1 MIHSAAAQHIL
12 KREGERTAAT
22 WLLLGLLLMTGCR
35 IEKDKS
41 DHGNGDVKIAT
52 PFGGL
57 NVRSDGTNAAS
68 IGLPEYPGARAI
80 NKKDDGDDGS
90 VDLHMGFGPW
100 QMHVQVATYGTS
112 DSQDKVLAFY
122 RQALSKY
129 GDVLECD
136 GNDAVGT
143 TTRTSEGLTCSD
155 HDHGGSTKW
164 NKSGVNIDD
173 LHLELK
179 TGSRHHQH
187 IVGFKQKEGQT
198 HFSLIALDLP
208 NTNKD
213 EETN

>member
-1 MIHSAAAQHIL
+1 MTDRAFFQTIHL
-12 KREGERTAAT
+12 TAASAC
-22 WLLLGLLLMTGCR
+22 LLLGLATMTGCR

-41 DHGNGDVKIAT
+41 DHGNDNVKIAT

-57 NVRSDGTNAAS
+57 NVRSDGANAAS
-68 IGLPEYPGARAI
+68 IGLPEYPGARTI

-100 QMHVQVATYGTS
+100 QMHIQVASYGTD
-112 DSQDKVLAFY
+112 DSQDKVVTFY
-122 RQALSKY
+122 RKALSKY
-129 GDVLECD
+129 GDVLECE
-136 GNDAVGT
+136 GNNAVGA
-143 TTRTSEGLTCSD
+143 TTRTSEGLTCAD

-198 HFSLIALDLP
+198 RFSLIALDLP
-208 NTNKD
+208 NTSKD

>member
-1 MIHSAAAQHIL
+1 MSVFKPVRGTVITACLVAGIL
-12 KREGERTAAT
+12 FIS
-22 WLLLGLLLMTGCR
+22 GCR

-41 DHGNGDVKIAT
+41 DSGNGNVKIAT

-57 NVRSDGTNAAS
+57 NVRSNGTTAAS
-68 IGLPEYPGARAI
+68 IGLPEYPGARVI
-80 NKKDDGDDGS
+80 DKKDDGDNGS

-100 QMHVQVATYGTS
+100 QLHVQVASYGTT
-112 DSQDKVLAFY
+112 DAQDKVIAFY

-136 GNDAVGT
+136 GNDAVGKL
-143 TTRTSEGLTCSD
+143 TRTSEGLTCTD
-155 HDHGGSTKW
+155 HDTGGSTKW
-164 NKSGVNIDD
+164 NKSGANIND

-187 IVGFKQKEGQT
+187 LVGFKQKEGET
-198 HFSLIALDLP
+198 RFSLIALDLP

-213 EETN
+213 EQTN